1 MKETCVHTPFSLL
14 KHTHMQT
21 EYVFVYTRSYLYQ
34 IETVAWRTDDR
45 KTLEGYFLIF
55 WCFLT

>member
-1 MKETCVHTPFSLL
+1 MKETRVHMHVCA
-14 KHTHMQT
+14 HTHMQT
-21 EYVFVYTRSYLYQ
+21 EYVSVYTHSYLYQ